1 MDKLDT
7 YRQIVERVL
16 SQYATLTPSYGEIKS
31 QVVIDRANDH
41 FLLMHLGWD
50 CGRVH
55 GCLVHVDLIG
65 GKFWIQRDGTEH
77 GIALELEEAG
87 VPKSDIVLA
96 FKAPELRPH
105 TGYAVA

>member
-1 MDKLDT
+1 MDKLDG
-7 YRQIVERVL
+7 YRQIIERVL
-16 SQYATLTPSYGEIKS
+16 SEYAKLTPAYGEIKS
-31 QVVIDRANDH
+31 QTVFDRADGH
-41 FLLMHLGWD
+41 YLLMHLGWD

-55 GCLVHVDLIG
+55 GCLIHIDLLN
-65 GKFWIQRDGTEH
+65 GKCWIQRDGTEQ

-96 FKAPELRPH
+96 FKSPEVRPH

>member
-1 MDKLDT
+1 MDKLIA
-7 YRQIVERVL
+7 YRQIIDRVL
-16 SQYATLTPSYGEIKS
+16 SEYAKLTPAYGEIQAQTVFD
-31 QVVIDRANDH
+31 QVGDH

-55 GCLVHVDLIG
+55 GCLVHIDLIG
-65 GKFWIQRDGTEH
+65 GKCWIQRDGTER
-77 GIALELEEAG
+77 GIALELEAAG
-87 VPKSDIVLA
+87 IPKSDIVLA